1 VKRHA
6 RIASLIVSCAAVL
19 SAACNATPAAGD
31 SDQAAIRA
39 ADMAWSKAVQSK
51 QVDAS
56 LAFSADDAITLPPNE
71 PMAKGK
77 DAIRKL
83 YEGMFATPGFTISWE
98 ASKVEV
104 SKSNDLGYSMGAY
117 EMAMND
123 PKGNPMKDHG
133 KYLTVWRKQAD
144 GSWKSIAD
152 MFNSDV
158 PLEPP
163 PAAK

>member
-1 VKRHA
+1 MKRHA
-6 RIASLIVSCAAVL
+6 QIASVILSCVAVL
-19 SAACNATPAAGD
+19 TAACAGTRALGD
-31 SDQAAIRA
+31 SDEAAIRT
-39 ADMAWSKAVQSK
+39 ADQAWSKAVQSK
-51 QVDAS
+51 QIDAS
-56 LAFSADDAITLPPNE
+56 LAFSADDATTLPPNE

-83 YEGMFATPGFTISWE
+83 YEGMFATPGFSISWQVN
-98 ASKVEV
+98 KVEAA
-104 SKSNDLGYSMGAY
+104 KSGDIGYSMGAY
-117 EMAMND
+117 DMTMND

-158 PLEPP
+158 PIEPP
-163 PAAK
+163 PASK